1 MKVDVPRLSGASG
14 STGAVPEAL
23 QLLKS
28 TSPTRL
34 HPVFPGRGGEH
45 LASVTSPC
53 LPSLFLL
60 FILPLDFLC
69 V

>member
-28 TSPTRL
+28 TSQTRL
-34 HPVFPGRGGEH
+34 HPVLPGHGGEH

-53 LPSLFLL
+53 LSSLLL
-60 FILPLDFLC
+60 FILALGFVC